1 MHTCVVEPKGGPALQ
16 VTPLRHGDVLTVLG
30 VFERLS
36 ERSRRA
42 RFNGPKPC
50 LSASELEQL
59 ATVDAAHHVLVAS
72 IEGDARP
79 VAIARLV
86 RDGNRAEIAFA
97 VADEHQQR
105 GIGPAL
111 AAKLIEDARAAGI
124 TEIGA
129 LVSSDNRA
137 AISLLRRIAGALDI
151 RYEGPELSIRAS
163 IA

>member
-1 MHTCVVEPKGGPALQ
+1 
-16 VTPLRHGDVLTVLG
+16 
-30 VFERLS
+30 
-36 ERSRRA
+36 
-42 RFNGPKPC
+42 
-50 LSASELEQL
+50 
-59 ATVDAAHHVLVAS
+59 VLVAS

-97 VADEHQQR
+97 VADDHQQR

-111 AAKLIEDARAAGI
+111 AMELIADARAAGI
-124 TEIGA
+124 TEIEA

-151 RYEGPELSIRAS
+151 HYEGPELSIHAS